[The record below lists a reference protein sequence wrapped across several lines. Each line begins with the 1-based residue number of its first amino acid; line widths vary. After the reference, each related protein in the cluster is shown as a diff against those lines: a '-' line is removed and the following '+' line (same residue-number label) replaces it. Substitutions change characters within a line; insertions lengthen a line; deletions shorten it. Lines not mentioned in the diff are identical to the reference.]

1 MDASIV
7 ELSSDAFLCRHRF
20 DPVGDE
26 SPVAAAVTVG
36 RELIDVERVPANV
49 PRRTAVRV
57 HTWPESGAG
66 TRAPPGFIWGK

>member
-1 MDASIV
+1 
-7 ELSSDAFLCRHRF
+7 
-20 DPVGDE
+20 
-26 SPVAAAVTVG
+26 VTVG

-57 HTWPESGAG
+57 HSWPESGAG